1 MKFMNTCC
9 KDGLMPFMYMELFV
23 LFKKTTALCVC
34 CWHVCLFSG
43 VHARAVVYMSLQNAP
58 AEEGM
63 KFLCYYYKDRKEYDK
78 SYRMA
83 SAMLDYSVNTNGF
96 SKAAN

>member
-1 MKFMNTCC
+1 MNICSL
-9 KDGLMPFMYMELFV
+9 DV
-23 LFKKTTALCVC
+23 LATYRYIPDTAT
-34 CWHVCLFSG
+34 
-43 VHARAVVYMSLQNAP
+43 LQNAP

-83 SAMLDYSVNTNGF
+83 SAMLDYSVRTQYYLA
-96 SKAAN
+96 K